1 MTRYKQIIK
10 DKGQLVQELQ
20 WKQVDV
26 RDVLEDNIFE
36 AKAFGSQQA
45 SRVRNRVSVRARVS
59 F

>member
-10 DKGQLVQELQ
+10 DKGQLFQELEL
-20 WKQVDV
+20 KQVDV
-26 RDVLEDNIFE
+26 RDVLENNTFQ
-36 AKAFGSQQA
+36 AKAFWSQQV

>member
-10 DKGQLVQELQ
+10 DKGQLVLELQ

-26 RDVLEDNIFE
+26 RDALEDNIFE
-36 AKAFGSQQA
+36 AKAFESQQV